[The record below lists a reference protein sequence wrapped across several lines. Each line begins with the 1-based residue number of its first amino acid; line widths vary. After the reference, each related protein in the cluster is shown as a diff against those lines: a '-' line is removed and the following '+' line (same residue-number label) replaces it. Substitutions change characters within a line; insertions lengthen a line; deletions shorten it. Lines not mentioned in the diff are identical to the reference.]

1 MAGFAGCSPEP
12 MRRFEYSRVLM
23 GVRTSVTLYSK
34 DERVAYDN
42 AAAAFDEIAR
52 IEDILTDYR
61 ANSEASKLTKA
72 TPGEWHAVSDDLWEV
87 LDHSRWLFEASG
99 GLFDPT
105 VGPQVALWRRAR
117 KSGTLP
123 SVEELD
129 AAKAASGFGLV
140 TLERGEV
147 KLARPGMKL
156 DFGGIGKGYAAQKA
170 VELLNRRGT
179 PIAMVALAG
188 DVVAGEPP
196 PGARGWIVAVD
207 PEQPGAAV
215 RRVLLR
221 NRAISTSGDAEQFVE
236 IGGVRYAH
244 IVDPRTGLGA
254 TVRRSAT
261 VIAGAGWLADALGKP
276 GVLSGVGG
284 VGEVGDRGLIEDLA
298 KRYHAAFLVTEAGG
312 AGFVVDPFK
321 LIEPAEAE
329 PSNR

>member
-1 MAGFAGCSPEP
+1 

-52 IEDILTDYR
+52 IEDVLTDYR
-61 ANSEASKLTKA
+61 ANSEASKLVKA
-72 TPGEWHAVSDDLWEV
+72 APGEWHEVSGDLWEI
-87 LDHSRWLFEASG
+87 LDHSRWLYEASG

-105 VGPQVALWRRAR
+105 VGPQVALWRKAR
-117 KSGTLP
+117 KSGMLP
-123 SVEELD
+123 SAEELD
-129 AAKAASGFGLV
+129 AARAASGFGLV
-140 TLERGEV
+140 TLERGKI
-147 KLARPGMKL
+147 KLARAGMKL

-179 PIAMVALAG
+179 PISMVALAG

-196 PGARGWIVAVD
+196 PGARGWIVSVD
-207 PEQPGAAV
+207 SEQPGAMA

-261 VIAGAGWLADALGKP
+261 VIAGVGWLADALGKP
-276 GVLSGVGG
+276 GVL
-284 VGEVGDRGLIEDLA
+284 GDRGLIEDLA

-312 AGFVVDPFK
+312 SGYVVDPFG
-321 LIEPAEAE
+321 LIEPAEGE